1 MASFVHEMEIARPPD
16 VVFGY
21 ACDPSR
27 FPEWQRDVESV
38 RVEGD
43 RVEGDRFVTTRRI
56 GRSRRTMTQEVTRNE
71 PPVAW
76 AARGTGGPVRPN
88 AEVVIEPLDGGTRS
102 RATFVLDFEGRG
114 IGRLLVPLVVRRMT
128 RRYAPLSFQRLKEIL
143 EKS

>member
-1 MASFVHEMEIARPPD
+1 MAPFVHEVEIARPPD

-27 FPEWQRDVESV
+27 FPEWQRDVVNV
-38 RVEGD
+38 RVEGA
-43 RVEGDRFVTTRRI
+43 RFVTTRRI
-56 GRSRRTMTQEVTRNE
+56 GRTRRTMTQEIVRNE

-76 AARGTGGPVRPN
+76 AARGTDGPVRPN
-88 AEVVIEPLDGGTRS
+88 AEVTIEPLDGGARS

-128 RRYAPLSFQRLKEIL
+128 RRFAPLSFQRLKEVL
-143 EKS
+143 EKG